1 MKSGELKTVA
11 RMRRKTATLR
21 HWRSRRRLPSRSC
34 YPLIAAL
41 LFACAPRPEA
51 VDEAPKPNVILIL
64 ADDLGH
70 GDTGYTGVSDIATPN
85 IDRLAAE
92 GVQIARAYANGPVC
106 TPTRAAL
113 LSGWY
118 QQRTGADRVIYVRE
132 REVGMDPSIELL
144 PKFLKEAGYAT
155 GVFGKW
161 HLGFPKEGYPSRKG
175 FDEFVGFVSGNI
187 DYFAHTDRLE
197 NHDLWRGEEEIFS
210 DRYFTDLIGDEA
222 VDFIRRHAREP
233 FFLYLPFNAPHDPF
247 QGPEHRDTA
256 GDQRVTRVVNRK
268 RTVLKSMVE
277 SMDANIGR
285 ILDSLDAEGLAEETA
300 VFFMSD
306 NGGVPVVST
315 NTPFRGYKTT
325 LWEGGIR
332 SPFYARWTGRFPAGR
347 KIEDTPAI
355 SMDLFAT
362 TLAIAGVSL
371 PADRIPDG
379 VNLLPLLD
387 GSGGIDRDTLYFRY
401 RNPRGVLQK
410 AMTQGG
416 WKYLSDEKGE
426 EHLFHLAEDVGE
438 EHDLKEAE
446 PERFE
451 RMKKTWSDW
460 ETRVLAGAPALPEYR
475 P

>member
-1 MKSGELKTVA
+1 M
-11 RMRRKTATLR
+11 
-21 HWRSRRRLPSRSC
+21 
-34 YPLIAAL
+34 
-41 LFACAPRPEA
+41 
-51 VDEAPKPNVILIL
+51 
-64 ADDLGH
+64 
-70 GDTGYTGVSDIATPN
+70 
-85 IDRLAAE
+85 
-92 GVQIARAYANGPVC
+92 
-106 TPTRAAL
+106 
-113 LSGWY
+113 
-118 QQRTGADRVIYVRE
+118 
-132 REVGMDPSIELL
+132 
-144 PKFLKEAGYAT
+144 
-155 GVFGKW
+155 
-161 HLGFPKEGYPSRKG
+161 
-175 FDEFVGFVSGNI
+175 
-187 DYFAHTDRLE
+187 E

>member
-11 RMRRKTATLR
+11 RMRRKTATFR